1 MQEDRIKQLEP
12 KESVTTQLNE
22 YMDQWHKQFSVWS
35 EPCRSWYKDN
45 LVDGRVYIWSGSL
58 LHFLKTIKKPR
69 FEHYEIEYKDDNA
82 WRRRAWN
89 WHRISEMRM
98 FYMILNNVVDKRVG
112 QTSEWT
118 TLPKIPTI
126 CLPSRISH
134 HNNMSAPSKESQLI
148 LAIQAK

>member
-82 WRRRAWN
+82 WAFLGRGLTKT
-89 WHRISEMRM
+89 E
-98 FYMILNNVVDKRVG
+98 LEKKGV
-112 QTSEWT
+112 E
-118 TLPKIPTI
+118 L
-126 CLPSRISH
+126 
-134 HNNMSAPSKESQLI
+134 APHIRDEDVLYDI
-148 LAIQAK
+148 E